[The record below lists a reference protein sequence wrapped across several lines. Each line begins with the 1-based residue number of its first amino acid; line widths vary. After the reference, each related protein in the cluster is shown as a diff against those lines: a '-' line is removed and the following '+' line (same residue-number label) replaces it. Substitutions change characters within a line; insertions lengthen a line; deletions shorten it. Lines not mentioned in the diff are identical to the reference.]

1 MGTMALILVCLHLS
15 VSLRPSETTPQPNS
29 HVWVGPTVLVLPG
42 LSSSPAWVD
51 LLCLSLLDLCCFLLC
66 SSCRRARLS
75 CISSPPHPPIPPWGG
90 VCGLRPTKALRVI
103 RSTSDRWVAPDT
115 HSWPPPPLLECGWLP
130 PHCLCLLVVPGFSV
144 LLPSCLIAP
153 CIHYLLV
160 LASPALISPAGFQR
174 CRPQAC
180 VFSACVVLALRYR
193 CIVRSCTLL
202 AALRPSWSD
211 LLHSQSL
218 ELCPQFPP
226 VALVPPPVA
235 PMNS

>member
-1 MGTMALILVCLHLS
+1 MI
-15 VSLRPSETTPQPNS
+15 
-29 HVWVGPTVLVLPG
+29 VLPG

-160 LASPALISPAGFQR
+160 LASPALISPAGVQS
-174 CRPQAC
+174 CRPRL
-180 VFSACVVLALRYR
+180 VFSLPALSWP
-193 CIVRSCTLL
+193 CAID
-202 AALRPSWSD
+202 AL
-211 LLHSQSL
+211 
-218 ELCPQFPP
+218 C
-226 VALVPPPVA
+226 ALVLCWPLSVPPGPTCSTLSPWSCVRNSLRLHWSLLQWLRRTHDDDDDIYIWAWAINPVTWA
-235 PMNS
+235 KQF